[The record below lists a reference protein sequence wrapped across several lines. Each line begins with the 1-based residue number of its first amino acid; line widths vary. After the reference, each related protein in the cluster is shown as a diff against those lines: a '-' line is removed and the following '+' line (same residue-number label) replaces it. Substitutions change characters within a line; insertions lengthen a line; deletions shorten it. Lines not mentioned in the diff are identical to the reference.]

1 MKSSL
6 KDQTQTFW
14 KVLGPKLSL
23 SESRDQSIINGTLE
37 NILDYYIINP
47 PILSVSSARHCCSS
61 VRNNSNSP
69 LISSTTYSLM
79 LENSI
84 PKSPHVNLPR
94 KCAYCYLWSL
104 KKSDRPQKGHLLP
117 PECNHSNLTV
127 ESFVSK
133 QGSRIKDPQDL
144 NPHPYSD
151 KPENSFHSLYH
162 PKTHPTDKDKS
173 KTLTDVL
180 IP

>member
-1 MKSSL
+1 
-6 KDQTQTFW
+6 
-14 KVLGPKLSL
+14 
-23 SESRDQSIINGTLE
+23 
-37 NILDYYIINP
+37 
-47 PILSVSSARHCCSS
+47 
-61 VRNNSNSP
+61 
-69 LISSTTYSLM
+69 M

-133 QGSRIKDPQDL
+133 QGLRIRDPPDL
-144 NPHPYSD
+144 NLHPNSD
-151 KPENSFHSLYH
+151 KLENPFLHLFRL
-162 PKTHPTDKDKS
+162 KS
-173 KTLTDVL
+173 
-180 IP
+180 IPQIGICQKVRLMY